1 MPTAPVAPTM
11 AMFGAFIVPG
21 KIHAGRAPLQWQGMN

>member
-11 AMFGAFIVPG
+11 AMFGAFIVATKYTPG
-21 KIHAGRAPLQWQGMN
+21 ARRSSGVGMN

>member
-11 AMFGAFIVPG
+11 AMFGAFIVPAKYRLG
-21 KIHAGRAPLQWQGMN
+21 ARRSSGTSMN